1 MPHFRAI
8 EFGKFQPRF
17 LGSDN
22 SSSISGVQP
31 AIGGN
36 SNGCHPCPRNPGR
49 VSAASSIRSARR
61 AALREGLSKGHDE
74 IGQDEAHPLA
84 ELAEALALFIHSY
97 EETHAKIRE
106 ATGPEVLRSLM
117 EAHGL
122 TQSEL
127 PEIGSQG
134 VVSEILSGERELNIQ
149 QIRRLAK
156 RFGISPTVFIGT

>member
-1 MPHFRAI
+1 MSATLVRETHAAYRRLR
-8 EFGKFQPRF
+8 RF
-17 LGSDN
+17 VPLG
-22 SSSISGVQP
+22 VL
-31 AIGGN
+31 
-36 SNGCHPCPRNPGR
+36 
-49 VSAASSIRSARR
+49 RSEKDYRKAM
-61 AALREGLSKGHDE
+61 AMLDEIIDE

-134 VVSEILSGERELNIQ
+134 GVVSEILSGERELNIR

-156 RFGISPTVFIGT
+156 RFGDSPTVFIGP